1 MVATVSRGSRI
12 TRIQA
17 QRSRVEWLFEHT
29 LELGLLLH
37 ADWRQI
43 PGETK
48 TTFRSQAELLAHL
61 GLPEKKIAV
70 VTSVDALKMV
80 ASLPVRPSG
89 ARNCGPV
96 L

>member
-1 MVATVSRGSRI
+1 MMMVA
-12 TRIQA
+12 
-17 QRSRVEWLFEHT
+17 
-29 LELGLLLH
+29 
-37 ADWRQI
+37 
-43 PGETK
+43 
-48 TTFRSQAELLAHL
+48 
-61 GLPEKKIAV
+61 EKKIAV